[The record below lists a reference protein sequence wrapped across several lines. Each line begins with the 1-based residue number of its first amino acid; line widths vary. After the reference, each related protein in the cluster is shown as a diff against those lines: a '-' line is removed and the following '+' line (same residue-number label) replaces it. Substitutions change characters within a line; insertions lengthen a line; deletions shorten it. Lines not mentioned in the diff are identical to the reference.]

1 MEIFD
6 TVKLM
11 YSYLF
16 DLIEAVMEIFGYA
29 YNEET
34 KKIEKIEE

>member
-11 YSYLF
+11 YEYLF
-16 DLIEAVMEIFGYA
+16 TFIERVLLVFGYA

-34 KKIEKIEE
+34 NKIEKIEE